1 MYSPPH
7 THTHTPQYQTGGITI
22 RIGGTVLQPNG
33 ELSMSD
39 GSEVFTQAPWVIAVI
54 VIAIVLAIIALVAAI
69 VVS

>member
-1 MYSPPH
+1 M
-7 THTHTPQYQTGGITI
+7 
-22 RIGGTVLQPNG
+22 LQPNG